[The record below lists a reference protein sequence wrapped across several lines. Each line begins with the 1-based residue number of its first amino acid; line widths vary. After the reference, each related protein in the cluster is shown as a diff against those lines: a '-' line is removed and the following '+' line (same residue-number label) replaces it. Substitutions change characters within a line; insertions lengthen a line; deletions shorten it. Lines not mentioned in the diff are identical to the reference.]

1 MSNLRLLSDT
11 DLVDGVTTFSAT
23 DVFNADFDIYKITIN
38 NLSHNSGSPAQISYR
53 FINSSGSVVTASNY
67 DSCSFRQFSDASFSD
82 QSGNDENDTRLM
94 GYADFDTEASGFVI
108 YIFQPFLSSSY
119 TYIISQSANAV
130 SGAFTGFR
138 SIAVLKQ
145 TSAITGF
152 QIIASSNTLDSGN
165 MKVYGLRVDS

>member
-53 FINSSGSVVTASNY
+53 VINSSGSVVTASNY
-67 DSCSFRQFSDASFSD
+67 DSAVHQQKSDASFSEKRG
-82 QSGNDENDTRLM
+82 SNENDTQLM
-94 GYADFDTEASGFVI
+94 GYADISPEASGFVI
-108 YIFQPFLSSSY
+108 YIFNPFSSSSY
-119 TYIISQSANAV
+119 TFILSQNATAV
-130 SGAFTGFR
+130 SGAFYGQKG
-138 SIAVLKQ
+138 IAVLRQ
-145 TSAITGF
+145 ASSITGF

>member
-1 MSNLRLLSDT
+1 MSNLRLINDT

-53 FINSSGSVVTASNY
+53 LINSSGSVVTASNY
-67 DSCSFRQFSDASFSD
+67 DSAIHQQKSDASFSE
-82 QSGNDENDTRLM
+82 QRGTNENDTKLM
-94 GYADFDTEASGFVI
+94 GYADFTPEASGFVI
-108 YIFQPFLSSSY
+108 YIFNPFSSSSY
-119 TYIISQSANAV
+119 TFILSQNATAV
-130 SGAFTGFR
+130 SGAFYGQKG
-138 SIAVLKQ
+138 IAVLKQ
-145 TSAITGF
+145 TASMAGF